1 MEKTANPQTIINKQQ
16 IIDPR
21 REKRKSRIA
30 WGIAI
35 FFAIIW
41 VIVTVGPFIF
51 MVVNSF
57 RDRKMMGRQGV
68 LHFPD
73 PWYFQNYPDVVT
85 NGFFGFFLRSVIIVS
100 ISLVLMLIITSFA
113 SYPLARMKFKL
124 RGFLYAGI
132 VAMMS
137 VPMHVTLIPVYQM
150 TNSMGLIN
158 NLFSLLGPY
167 VAFALPMSV
176 FILTGFMMTI
186 PHEMEEA
193 AVIDGC
199 NKYNMFFRVILPLS
213 KAGIST
219 LAIYNVVGMWNE
231 FAFANTFLNDI
242 KVKTLPLAMG
252 AFKGEHSQDTPLI
265 LTVLTLSVLPTI
277 ILFIIFQD
285 KLVKGMMAG
294 AVKG

>member
-1 MEKTANPQTIINKQQ
+1 MEKTVNPQK
-16 IIDPR
+16 IIDPQ
-21 REKRKSRIA
+21 REKLKSHIA

-35 FFAIIW
+35 FFACIW
-41 VIVTVGPFIF
+41 VMVTLGPFVF

-57 RDRKMMGRQGV
+57 RDKKMMGRQGV

-73 PWYFQNYPDVVT
+73 PWYFRNYPDVVS
-85 NGFFGFFLRSVIIVS
+85 NGFFGFFFRSVIIVS

-199 NKYNMFFRVILPLS
+199 NKYNMFFRIILPLS

-242 KVKTLPLAMG
+242 NVKTLPLALG

-277 ILFIIFQD
+277 ILFVIFQD

>member
-1 MEKTANPQTIINKQQ
+1 MTAIVNPQ
-16 IIDPR
+16 
-21 REKRKSRIA
+21 REKMKSRIA
-30 WGIAI
+30 WSIAI
-35 FFAIIW
+35 FFAVIW
-41 VIVTVGPFIF
+41 AVITLGPFVF
-51 MVVNSF
+51 MVLNSF
-57 RDRKMMGRQGV
+57 RDKKMMGRQGV

-73 PWYFQNYPDVVT
+73 PWYFKNYPDVIS
-85 NGFFGFFLRSVIIVS
+85 NGFFGFFFRSVLIVS
-100 ISLVLMLIITSFA
+100 ISLILMLVIASFA
-113 SYPLARMKFKL
+113 SYPLARMKFRF

-150 TNSMGLIN
+150 TNQMGLIN

-199 NKYNMFFRVILPLS
+199 NKYNMFFRIILPLS

-242 KVKTLPLAMG
+242 QVKTLPLALG
-252 AFKGEHSQDTPLI
+252 AFKGEHAQDTPLI
-265 LTVLTLSVLPTI
+265 LTVLTLSALPTI
-277 ILFIIFQD
+277 VLFIIFQD